1 MVIKKK
7 IDPVKEENY
16 EKIREDVISKGASVL
31 ADKEDTKNKEFVN
44 FTLRIRVKMLDSI
57 RKDLEERPGTPT
69 SWILDAIYEKL
80 KKED

>member
-1 MVIKKK
+1 MVLKKK
-7 IDPVKEENY
+7 IDSLNKENY
-16 EKIREDVISKGASVL
+16 EKIRQEVIERGANVL

-80 KKED
+80 KRE